1 MSIRMVLI
9 LVAVCLGYSGATA
22 QEHSHPTPRQL
33 MIPASLFE
41 KAVNCIKGFEGWH
54 SARHH
59 PYIGYGHRLLP
70 GERLT
75 CNLTKEQA
83 DSLLR
88 ADLIKRCSTF
98 RRFGKDAGFRQDPE
112 KHPYPQIGVRQPR
125 YLSGIYQLLPLQ
137 GQTPRRSSETPE
149 NRVRPV
155 LHSVILK
162 QMSLEYPIKRIS
174 QGIFRVS

>member
-98 RRFGKDAGFRQDPE
+98 RRFGKDALLLA
-112 KHPYPQIGVRQPR
+112 V
-125 YLSGIYQLLPLQ
+125 LSYNVGEYRLLGSGRIPKSTLIRKLEAGNRDIYQEYISYCRYKGRRHAGLLK
-137 GQTPRRSSETPE
+137 RRKTEFTLFFIP
-149 NRVRPV
+149 
-155 LHSVILK
+155 
-162 QMSLEYPIKRIS
+162 
-174 QGIFRVS
+174 

>member
-88 ADLIKRCSTF
+88 ADLMKRCSTF
-98 RRFGKDAGFRQDPE
+98 RRFGKDALLLAVLSYNVGEYRLLGFGRIPKSTLIRKLE
-112 KHPYPQIGVRQPR
+112 
-125 YLSGIYQLLPLQ
+125 SGNRDIYQEYISYCRYKGRRHAGLLK
-137 GQTPRRSSETPE
+137 RRKTEFALFFIP
-149 NRVRPV
+149 
-155 LHSVILK
+155 
-162 QMSLEYPIKRIS
+162 
-174 QGIFRVS
+174 

>member
-22 QEHSHPTPRQL
+22 QEYSHPTPRQL

-41 KAVNCIKGFEGWH
+41 KAVDCIKGFEGWH

-88 ADLIKRCSTF
+88 ADLMKRCLTF
-98 RRFGKDAGFRQDPE
+98 RRFGKDALLLA
-112 KHPYPQIGVRQPR
+112 V
-125 YLSGIYQLLPLQ
+125 LSYNVGEYRLLGSGKIPKSTLIRKLETGNRDIYQEYISYCRYKGKRHAGLLK
-137 GQTPRRSSETPE
+137 RRKTEFALFFIP
-149 NRVRPV
+149 
-155 LHSVILK
+155 
-162 QMSLEYPIKRIS
+162 
-174 QGIFRVS
+174 